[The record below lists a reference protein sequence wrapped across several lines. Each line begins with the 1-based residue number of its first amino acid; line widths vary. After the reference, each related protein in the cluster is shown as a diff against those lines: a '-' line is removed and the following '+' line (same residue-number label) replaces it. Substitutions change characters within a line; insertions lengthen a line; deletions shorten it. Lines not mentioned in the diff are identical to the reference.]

1 MIQIIDK
8 KECCGCWACYNVCP
22 KQSIKMLEDM
32 EGFRYPSINLDSCI
46 NCGLCEKVC
55 PVLHSTDDDLPHK
68 QEGFILQHK
77 DDEIRKQST
86 SGGAYTAIAKWVLNQ
101 GGVVF
106 GAGYLEGTFT
116 VVHQWIEKE
125 EDLFIFRNSK
135 YVQSF

>member
-77 DDEIRKQST
+77 DDEIRNK
-86 SGGAYTAIAKWVLNQ
+86 VLRE
-101 GGVVF
+101 GV
-106 GAGYLEGTFT
+106 Y
-116 VVHQWIEKE
+116 
-125 EDLFIFRNSK
+125 S
-135 YVQSF
+135 YC